1 MNQSTNSYLTHSQRS
16 TTRNMK
22 KPAAD
27 PCSTSAWNAEGIR
40 SSFRMR
46 KPFSKR
52 SIVDCFA
59 KRADSTFRINT
70 ENERSIFI
78 DAHYRFPIAKLKSG
92 TQTSPAKLHLPRDVR
107 FNHRQRSC
115 RLLFRASF
123 QSLYR
128 MYARSDKMIIPV
140 QRFETLGI

>member
-92 TQTSPAKLHLPRDVR
+92 TQSSPVKYICREMSASTTVRDPAGCCLEHHSKAFIECTRVPI
-107 FNHRQRSC
+107 N
-115 RLLFRASF
+115 
-123 QSLYR
+123 
-128 MYARSDKMIIPV
+128 
-140 QRFETLGI
+140 